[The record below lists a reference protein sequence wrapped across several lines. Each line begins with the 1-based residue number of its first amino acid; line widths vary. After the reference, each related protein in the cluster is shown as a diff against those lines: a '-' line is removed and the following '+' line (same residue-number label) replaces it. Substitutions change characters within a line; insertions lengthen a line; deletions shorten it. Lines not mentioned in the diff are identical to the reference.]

1 MDSVLS
7 DLMLPPEVAKYLRVS
22 PSTLVRMVKRREF
35 ATPIRLSP
43 KRIAFRR
50 ADVAQWLASREGFA
64 K

>member
-1 MDSVLS
+1 
-7 DLMLPPEVAKYLRVS
+7 
-22 PSTLVRMVKRREF
+22 MVKRREF